1 MFRDYQNDTHVI
13 QACTG
18 CDSECQFMCYVA
30 CAIECQG
37 NSQDSGGVGGSCNSQ
52 RTGTCF
58 SITSIIG
65 IE

>member
-1 MFRDYQNDTHVI
+1 
-13 QACTG
+13 
-18 CDSECQFMCYVA
+18 MCYVA